1 MFFCG
6 TGTTISLGSERS
18 DELGYLETAS
28 SLKEDS
34 LRGHNRAASA
44 VDVLGGSDDV
54 ITSVFA
60 ELNDFLE
67 NSSRRPSAG
76 SEGLFV
82 ECGPDLFLD
91 SSRMT
96 LEEKLKLLRRKEI
109 QQSTLKRK
117 KKPVST
123 GKKA

>member
-1 MFFCG
+1 M
-6 TGTTISLGSERS
+6 
-18 DELGYLETAS
+18 
-28 SLKEDS
+28 
-34 LRGHNRAASA
+34 
-44 VDVLGGSDDV
+44 
-54 ITSVFA
+54 FA

-76 SEGLFV
+76 SEGLLV
-82 ECGPDLFLD
+82 ECGPDLFMD

-117 KKPVST
+117 TKPVST